1 MEKLI
6 IILSVVLVLGIIAFS
21 AYQFKK
27 LRRNQANLKSA
38 NIQGHDAERIVYAY
52 RVEENYVR
60 QRSRIWMLTILASA
74 FVILTGFGSA
84 YYLHNKDVW
93 AAERVEKAQRQAQE
107 RALAEKAAKEAKAK
121 ALAEKAAKEAKAK
134 ALAEKAAKEAKAKAL
149 AEKAAKEAKAKA
161 LAEKARKRRA
171 QEKRA
176 DVDTEKSEVPDKPF
190 EALNRGYESIDKQF
204 EAKSAIDNKVNAT
217 ENITQDDRRNADN
230 LNVAGTFKL
239 VIMIVILAAFA
250 AFGFILLLL
259 ASN

>member
-38 NIQGHDAERIVYAY
+38 NIQGQDADRIVYAY

-93 AAERVEKAQRQAQE
+93 AAEHVEKAQE
-107 RALAEKAAKEAKAK
+107 RALAE
-121 ALAEKAAKEAKAK
+121 EKAA
-134 ALAEKAAKEAKAKAL
+134 
-149 AEKAAKEAKAKA
+149 
-161 LAEKARKRRA
+161 RRA
-171 QEKRA
+171 RA
-176 DVDTEKSEVPDKPF
+176 
-190 EALNRGYESIDKQF
+190 EAI
-204 EAKSAIDNKVNAT
+204 A
-217 ENITQDDRRNADN
+217 EN
-230 LNVAGTFKL
+230 L
-239 VIMIVILAAFA
+239 
-250 AFGFILLLL
+250 
-259 ASN
+259 

>member
-38 NIQGHDAERIVYAY
+38 NIQGQDADRIVYAY

-93 AAERVEKAQRQAQE
+93 AAEHVEKAQE
-107 RALAEKAAKEAKAK
+107 WALAEEKAARRARVEAIAEKSLREAIKKVMAEKVAREAQEKAM
-121 ALAEKAAKEAKAK
+121 AEKALRE
-134 ALAEKAAKEAKAKAL
+134 
-149 AEKAAKEAKAKA
+149 
-161 LAEKARKRRA
+161 
-171 QEKRA
+171 
-176 DVDTEKSEVPDKPF
+176 T
-190 EALNRGYESIDKQF
+190 
-204 EAKSAIDNKVNAT
+204 KVNIIEYDRKNACNSFLTIHLAIVVFLMFAT
-217 ENITQDDRRNADN
+217 A
-230 LNVAGTFKL
+230 
-239 VIMIVILAAFA
+239 
-250 AFGFILLLL
+250 GFIFWVMNLK
-259 ASN
+259 N

>member
-149 AEKAAKEAKAKA
+149 AEKA
-161 LAEKARKRRA
+161 RKRRA

-259 ASN
+259 ASD

>member
-38 NIQGHDAERIVYAY
+38 NIQGQDADRIVYAY

-93 AAERVEKAQRQAQE
+93 AAEHVEKAQE
-107 RALAEKAAKEAKAK
+107 RALAEEKAARRARAEAIAEKSLREAIKKVMAEKVAREAQEKAM
-121 ALAEKAAKEAKAK
+121 AEKALRE
-134 ALAEKAAKEAKAKAL
+134 
-149 AEKAAKEAKAKA
+149 
-161 LAEKARKRRA
+161 
-171 QEKRA
+171 
-176 DVDTEKSEVPDKPF
+176 T
-190 EALNRGYESIDKQF
+190 
-204 EAKSAIDNKVNAT
+204 KVNIIEYDRKNACNSFLTIHLAIVVFLMFAT
-217 ENITQDDRRNADN
+217 A
-230 LNVAGTFKL
+230 
-239 VIMIVILAAFA
+239 
-250 AFGFILLLL
+250 GFIFWVMNLK
-259 ASN
+259 N